1 MRRECNIPRNI
12 YLAGVLSLSIHVE
25 DRGVGFV
32 SGVRGL
38 EL

>member
-1 MRRECNIPRNI
+1 MRHECKVRRII